1 MLIEL
6 MYSSAILREW
16 KKNPNVRRIDL
27 TFVQCDDKDPKN
39 YLPLP
44 EKEIIMA
51 KQLVRAHAP
60 SDYYSIFP
68 EERPVS

>member
-1 MLIEL
+1 MQIEL
-6 MYSSAILREW
+6 MFASLLLREW

-27 TFVQCDDKDPKN
+27 TFVRCNEKDPKD

-44 EKEIIMA
+44 EKEIAMA
-51 KQLVRAHAP
+51 KQLLREHAP

-68 EERPVS
+68 EERQVG